1 MFGKAKYLL
10 GLFALALVLVSV
22 TTAATGD
29 QGRRLAG
36 PFCVG
41 KPGLAPIGIKNEAG
55 NFITQSRAGVV
66 RSVSATEKCQGDEI
80 RKLGLAVPYPKLG
93 SGPVGPAGKDGL
105 NGARG
110 AAGATGAT
118 GVAGAT
124 GSAGVTGP
132 TGEAGAT
139 GADGQDGHDGV
150 PGADGTPGHKGDTGE
165 QGPVGPAGADGED
178 GSDGLG
184 DGTLEI
190 CLAGNG
196 GINQAPCHGN
206 QRSVRVVIVSAA

>member
-22 TTAATGD
+22 TTAATSD

-110 AAGATGAT
+110 AAGAT

>member
-110 AAGATGAT
+110 AAGATG
-118 GVAGAT
+118 VAGAT